1 LRFGEHEDIGH
12 DSGDR
17 WFDSPPRSGGI
28 GGDDPEPAIEEA
40 PDAWFST
47 PPQPTGP
54 ARPDEP
60 PALSESTTFSGG
72 TASPESTASSEPT
85 VFTGPA
91 TRVEHPA
98 VVEPAALPVRARRAK
113 HAAQPPAPAIPPE
126 PAGPG
131 LPADSGASWF
141 NPASRPE
148 PVQPSWEAPDP
159 PAWGTE
165 PWARGTESPGRESES
180 PDWGTEQLAP
190 GTESPAGYTDPSPT
204 RAEPLLRNPP
214 TRADPLLSNPPTR
227 ADPLLSNPPTRADP
241 LLSNPPTR
249 ADPLLSN
256 PPTRADPLL
265 RGGDT
270 LPRDGDIRGGEF
282 RDNDFRD
289 SDGFPPAIDGLGRDG
304 ARRTPPLTPTDTPPR
319 GEQASSSW
327 AGVTRGRPPVADS
340 PPSPADVN
348 PGRKNAPPWST
359 MPVEIGPG
367 IGMPGGETG
376 PNGAANGT
384 PFAGARLA
392 GFSAPGAAQAA
403 QAGTPRP
410 FRRADTGNFR
420 RQGQDTG
427 AFRRIRDTGAMRA
440 IMDTGAMRS
449 LMDTAA
455 FQALRDRYAGKGR
468 VIAAIVIAG
477 WVVLAGVG
485 VFLAFGLRSEGN
497 SATASSNPTTS
508 TTHPGTASGSKSGTK
523 KAAPPAT
530 VAALPVA
537 KVIAW
542 GPTGVSTAE
551 HPEQGARVVDASAAT
566 AWHSRWYMKPDFPGA
581 GLVLDMG
588 KTVTVTGIKLTLAP
602 GDADFLIRV
611 GNTAKPGTLTKVA
624 SRSHS
629 GGDVTIKLAKPSHGR
644 YVELWITRLPRDSS
658 GTYQELV
665 YNVQVTG
672 LT

>member
-1 LRFGEHEDIGH
+1 
-12 DSGDR
+12 
-17 WFDSPPRSGGI
+17 
-28 GGDDPEPAIEEA
+28 
-40 PDAWFST
+40 
-47 PPQPTGP
+47 
-54 ARPDEP
+54 
-60 PALSESTTFSGG
+60 
-72 TASPESTASSEPT
+72 
-85 VFTGPA
+85 
-91 TRVEHPA
+91 
-98 VVEPAALPVRARRAK
+98 
-113 HAAQPPAPAIPPE
+113 
-126 PAGPG
+126 
-131 LPADSGASWF
+131 
-141 NPASRPE
+141 
-148 PVQPSWEAPDP
+148 
-159 PAWGTE
+159 
-165 PWARGTESPGRESES
+165 
-180 PDWGTEQLAP
+180 
-190 GTESPAGYTDPSPT
+190 
-204 RAEPLLRNPP
+204 
-214 TRADPLLSNPPTR
+214 
-227 ADPLLSNPPTRADP
+227 
-241 LLSNPPTR
+241 
-249 ADPLLSN
+249 
-256 PPTRADPLL
+256 
-265 RGGDT
+265 
-270 LPRDGDIRGGEF
+270 
-282 RDNDFRD
+282 
-289 SDGFPPAIDGLGRDG
+289 
-304 ARRTPPLTPTDTPPR
+304 
-319 GEQASSSW
+319 
-327 AGVTRGRPPVADS
+327 
-340 PPSPADVN
+340 
-348 PGRKNAPPWST
+348 